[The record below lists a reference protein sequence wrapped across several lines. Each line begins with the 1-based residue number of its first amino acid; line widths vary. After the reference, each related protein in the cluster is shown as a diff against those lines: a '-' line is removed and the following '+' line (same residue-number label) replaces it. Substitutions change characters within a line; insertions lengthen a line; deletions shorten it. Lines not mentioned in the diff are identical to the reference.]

1 MLCSVL
7 ICLLSMAGVNP
18 DAPSWVLLPA
28 LTHSCL
34 AMRHEGLS
42 VRLWEEVASLLMSP
56 VKATRAP
63 FQVLM
68 SPA

>member
-42 VRLWEEVASLLMSP
+42 VCLWVEVASLLMSP